1 MLNKDSGIAVVGAG
15 AIGGVTASFLQ
26 QSGWNPEV
34 VCKHQ
39 EIVNLAVK
47 EGFHITG
54 VKGEHVV
61 RLNAVKNI
69 SDMSS
74 KKDLLLLAT
83 RAADCLPAADDLIDF
98 LKPNSVVVSLQN
110 GICEDALGEILGR
123 KRVMGC
129 VVGWAANHL
138 GPGTVRVTV
147 NGEFVLGNIDEKPD
161 DNLPHVQRMLNTV
174 APARISEN
182 IIGELYSKLIINSC
196 ITSLG
201 VIVGEDLGTMMAN
214 KKVRRL
220 FVILLREAMAV
231 AEALKIKVAPVLG
244 GKFDYYRF
252 LSGGGFISELKR
264 HTVMRSMGLKYRG
277 VRSSTLRFVE
287 QGRKT
292 EVDYLNGYIVE
303 KGKMKGINT
312 PFNAAVVDM
321 IKKIEEDKRN
331 ISRDNLDEPRLND
344 I

>member
-1 MLNKDSGIAVVGAG
+1 MLNKDSDISVVGAG
-15 AIGGVTASFLQ
+15 AIGCVTASFLQ
-26 QSGWNPEV
+26 QSGWNLEV

-39 EIVNLAVK
+39 EIVDRAVN

-69 SDMSS
+69 SDMSG

-83 RAADCLPAADDLIDF
+83 RAADCLTAAYELIAF
-98 LKPNSVVVSLQN
+98 LKPSSIVVSLQN

-129 VVGWAANHL
+129 VVAWAANHF
-138 GPGTVRVTV
+138 GPGTVRVTL
-147 NGEFVLGNIDEKPD
+147 NGEFVIGNIDQKPD
-161 DNLPHVQRMLNTV
+161 DNLSLVQRMLNTV
-174 APARISEN
+174 APTRISEN

-220 FVILLREAMAV
+220 FLILLREAMAV
-231 AEALKIKVAPVLG
+231 ADALMIKVAPVLG
-244 GKFDYYRF
+244 GKLDYYRF
-252 LSGGGFISELKR
+252 LSGRGVVSELKR
-264 HTVMRSMGLKYRG
+264 HAVMRAMGLKYSG

-303 KGKMKGINT
+303 KGKLNGIDT

-321 IKKIEEDKRN
+321 IKEIEEGKRK
-331 ISRDNLDEPRLND
+331 ISRDNLDDPRLND